1 MTRVIW
7 PTTSQFF
14 PLRTQAFK
22 ITNISSNSNLIT
34 TVQTLRTSSFSITW
48 NWKYELLLLKNG
60 ELIPFLRESRKVVP
74 LSFLL
79 DTVSIVDWPFLYQSS
94 QITQVNFFTFIIK
107 QEWSYPVMS
116 SDVWF
121 DHRLLFPDEMSV
133 SQSLADAALT
143 MEKAVLSK
151 NWDGKS
157 RT

>member
-94 QITQVNFFTFIIK
+94 QITQVCD
-107 QEWSYPVMS
+107 VLMS
-116 SDVWF
+116 D
-121 DHRLLFPDEMSV
+121 
-133 SQSLADAALT
+133 LT
-143 MEKAVLSK
+143 IDSCFQTKCQCPRAWLMQLWQWK
-151 NWDGKS
+151 
-157 RT
+157 RPF